1 MVISEVLQTFP
12 GPAYPLRGWR
22 SLTMEFTG
30 RYIYIYIYICMY
42 VYSSIHMICENRY
55 VKQIGRFFVY
65 SYYFEMNVQHW
76 CLFFHLFD
84 TPFQNLPYG
93 HVF

>member
-30 RYIYIYIYICMY
+30 RYIYIYIYMY
-42 VYSSIHMICENRY
+42 VCIFI
-55 VKQIGRFFVY
+55 Y
-65 SYYFEMNVQHW
+65 SYDM
-76 CLFFHLFD
+76 
-84 TPFQNLPYG
+84 
-93 HVF
+93 

>member
-1 MVISEVLQTFP
+1 MN
-12 GPAYPLRGWR
+12 
-22 SLTMEFTG
+22 
-30 RYIYIYIYICMY
+30 